1 MPNRDRDLLIAI
13 LHEDFLAFVARA
25 FDEVEPRV
33 NLAVENYIRLLA
45 HELTALAAGDTKRLI
60 LNLPPRHLKSLLTSV
75 FLPAWML
82 GRDPRLR
89 FIIVSHQMDLA
100 TLFSRLIRQIIA
112 SDWYAEVFPRTRLS
126 PDHNTASEFI
136 TTVGGSVRATSIN
149 AGVTGHGA
157 DVIIV
162 DDPLDANDATSEAAR
177 TNVIA
182 FFNQALISRLDDPKS
197 GRIVVVAQRLHDE
210 DLPGHLLRSD
220 VWKHVCLPFIA
231 TEDTNYEI
239 GNTLWHRSIGD
250 VLSPARFGPNEIAAT
265 REDVPSHVYATQWQQ
280 QPTAATSHWVS
291 ESDFPRA
298 PSMPPNY
305 SRCIMSWDPALKSGS
320 RSDYSACVIA
330 REVQHRLFIVNV
342 WRGREDFEGLCRV
355 GDRLADVWKPTHILT
370 EDTALGPALAEHF
383 ARIGHRVFQVGT
395 KGRPKAD
402 RFQANLAR
410 LKAGDVVLCE
420 PAPWASVFIDEIVRF
435 PYHAFDDQVDALIQ
449 LLTWTRENPPPPPRI
464 IASGL
469 GSRPRQPHPMRD
481 PKNFMRPRLR

>member
-33 NLAVENYIRLLA
+33 KLAVENYIRLLA

-60 LNLPPRHLKSLLTSV
+60 LNLPPCHLKSLLTSV

-112 SDWYAEVFPRTRLS
+112 SDWYAEVFRRTRLS

-231 TEDTNYEI
+231 I
-239 GNTLWHRSIGD
+239 CGN
-250 VLSPARFGPNEIAAT
+250 A
-265 REDVPSHVYATQWQQ
+265 
-280 QPTAATSHWVS
+280 
-291 ESDFPRA
+291 
-298 PSMPPNY
+298 
-305 SRCIMSWDPALKSGS
+305 
-320 RSDYSACVIA
+320 
-330 REVQHRLFIVNV
+330 
-342 WRGREDFEGLCRV
+342 
-355 GDRLADVWKPTHILT
+355 
-370 EDTALGPALAEHF
+370 
-383 ARIGHRVFQVGT
+383 
-395 KGRPKAD
+395 
-402 RFQANLAR
+402 
-410 LKAGDVVLCE
+410 
-420 PAPWASVFIDEIVRF
+420 
-435 PYHAFDDQVDALIQ
+435 
-449 LLTWTRENPPPPPRI
+449 
-464 IASGL
+464 
-469 GSRPRQPHPMRD
+469 
-481 PKNFMRPRLR
+481 